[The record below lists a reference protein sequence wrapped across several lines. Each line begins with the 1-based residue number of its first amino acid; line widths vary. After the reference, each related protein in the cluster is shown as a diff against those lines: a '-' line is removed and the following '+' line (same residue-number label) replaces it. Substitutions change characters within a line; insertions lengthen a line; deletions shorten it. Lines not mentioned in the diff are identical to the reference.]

1 MYKRILILC
10 TGNSCR
16 SQMAEGFLKSFDQEL
31 VVYSAGTNPVQ
42 QIHPFAVKV
51 MAEAG
56 IDLSEQYTKNVN
68 QFIHKSFDYV
78 ITVCDNAKDEC
89 PLFMGNVKNKLHIGF
104 EDPAGVTGTEEE
116 ILSAF
121 RMTRDRIKNEFYK
134 FYKSEIKDKKESV
147 V

>member
-1 MYKRILILC
+1 
-10 TGNSCR
+10 
-16 SQMAEGFLKSFDQEL
+16 MAEGFLKSFDPEL

-42 QIHPFAVKV
+42 QIHPFAIKV

-56 IDLSEQYTKNVN
+56 IDLSEHYTKNVN

-89 PLFMGNVKNKLHIGF
+89 PVFWGTVKNRLHIGF

-121 RMTRDRIKNEFYK
+121 RNTRDRIKKEFYR
-134 FYKSEIKDKKESV
+134 FYKAEIKNKEKSIV
-147 V
+147 